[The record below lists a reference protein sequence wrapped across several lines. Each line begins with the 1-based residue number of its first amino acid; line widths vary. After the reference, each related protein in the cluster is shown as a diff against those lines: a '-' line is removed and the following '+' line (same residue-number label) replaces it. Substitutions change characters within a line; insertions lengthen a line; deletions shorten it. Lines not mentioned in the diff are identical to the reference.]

1 MINKVTRAGDVA
13 QLLEYFSSTYEALG
27 SISSNCINWAWWS
40 TCIKRSAL
48 TTYKIQ
54 GGCLPARIAIRQA
67 EIIPIDLIRIIP
79 AEECRIEYTLCVP
92 AASGE
97 APHCGRSTTCE
108 RTDIIPQ
115 KHANASYYQQPTDHM
130 PRRYGTGYSL
140 GSRADPSG
148 AHGHSRKRR
157 SRTPCLV
164 GRLPSVRRR

>member
-1 MINKVTRAGDVA
+1 MIDGAG
-13 QLLEYFSSTYEALG
+13 LGGKCFSLAVFSFSRVCFPDCTKECLHLPPTDRY
-27 SISSNCINWAWWS
+27 
-40 TCIKRSAL
+40 
-48 TTYKIQ
+48 
-54 GGCLPARIAIRQA
+54 GGACRQELQYGQA

-79 AEECRIEYTLCVP
+79 AEGCRINTLCVP

-130 PRRYGTGYSL
+130 PRRYGTGCSL

-164 GRLPSVRRR
+164 AGLPSVRRR

>member
-1 MINKVTRAGDVA
+1 MF
-13 QLLEYFSSTYEALG
+13 FSCSFLFFSGVFSELYERMPTFALD
-27 SISSNCINWAWWS
+27 
-40 TCIKRSAL
+40 RPL
-48 TTYKIQ
+48 R
-54 GGCLPARIAIRQA
+54 GCLPARIAIRQA

-79 AEECRIEYTLCVP
+79 AEGCRIEYTLCVP

-130 PRRYGTGYSL
+130 PRRYGTGCPL

-164 GRLPSVRRR
+164 AGLPSVRRR